1 MSSGNRNPRIFV
13 GFPYCE
19 PYVCRYGTMAASAIR
34 ACGWDP
40 AMPLGEVP
48 QGILLDRITTMIGGS
63 DCAVY
68 EVGPANGNVSFEL
81 GISIALRQPVALM
94 SDRDPVELPDL
105 LRTPWLCFYTDD
117 DACIAALNGFLGLE
131 NLSPLVSGQG
141 APGDPELVVVVG
153 AGDRARA
160 LARGLRASG
169 RSVVRRRP
177 STIRSPAEAAQVAE
191 SCGALVVVR
200 PEASAWD
207 GVEATPALISLGVSF
222 GLNRTAIIAAGAAEK
237 IPSDCMPLVAR
248 GTDDPDISANVIE
261 LIDKP
266 MRPLPPSGTSRPRA
280 DASLARTLRT
290 VVANELH
297 THGRALL
304 SAEPGYG
311 KTTLLRQVADEL
323 GCATAWVTI
332 ESNWSVAQL
341 IERIVASI
349 GQHIP
354 QFGWQAW
361 AAVQRSRQTAEQP
374 EIGLAT
380 RQGPHPAQL
389 AELLARHEDITATG
403 QVLLAIDDVH
413 NATSEGA
420 QLLAQFAQCSPSWL
434 RLILAGRGAPSELR
448 SATAAGHIPC
458 WTAEEL
464 RFSRVETGEFLRH
477 SIPTLDDERAN
488 RIHECSDG
496 WPAALAVIRAWLA
509 ANEDATIET
518 LTEMTRGDRHR
529 IYQLFAADYFA
540 QLPEHIQGDLL
551 LCSLPLRLDVSVAQ
565 RLLGADGGMRLRELV
580 DGPYFISEAEVG
592 IFHLHSLFREFLS
605 QRWIDE
611 RGSDSLQAAQS
622 EIAKWYQDR
631 DDPVSAYQIACEGE
645 DWETATK
652 AIEPFVRTFA
662 NEGDAGFLR
671 DLLSPLPIERIRET
685 WLIRESWVRALAASG
700 AAEALEEAR
709 GLVDAAAPSI
719 ADQALAELVLAELE
733 HNRGH
738 LSGAAMADA
747 CNRIAQRLIG
757 HDASLSLSARL
768 LSIDARRVGNADPTA
783 WPNLL
788 AEARELSAEAENEGV
803 LAVAAGASSA
813 AADLASR
820 TFQSELR
827 SAEMQLRIIENFGG
841 ELPLMER
848 VESAKYFIAC
858 SNDVIDLFQN
868 AFRLAEAAEAPL
880 ALARVRIDY
889 ARFLVLNSG
898 LATIRSGDADESA
911 REQANTA
918 LQLALGAAETY
929 SDFGVP
935 REVVIALNVAAEAAS
950 VLGDRERITGLT
962 VEASRIA
969 RQFEYSDLAATAER
983 IADGPTVPDRHRQAR
998 NRTPFSRQSPAQLNE
1013 VVEEIIRASRVT
1025 LPQAQ
1030 RVRPL
1035 LRREVTD
1042 LATLEANQENVCQYL
1057 ALLRDLTGPRI
1068 GPFLANLRWSLTCRM
1083 RGISSISRN
1092 DRAEPLL
1099 RQFIEGICEE
1109 CNFRSPGQTNTN
1121 IGDDEEI
1128 YAPLGQRLASESKRN
1143 TDG

>member
-19 PYVCRYGTMAASAIR
+19 PYLCRYGTMAASAIR

-48 QGILLDRITTMIGGS
+48 QGILLDRITTMIGRS

-105 LRTPWLCFYTDD
+105 LRTPWLCYYTDD
-117 DACIAALNGFLGLE
+117 DACVAALNGFLGLE
-131 NLSPLVSGQG
+131 NLSPLVSGPG

-248 GTDDPDISANVIE
+248 GTDDPAISANVIE

-280 DASLARTLRT
+280 DASLERTLRT

-297 THGRALL
+297 THGPALL

-361 AAVQRSRQTAEQP
+361 AAVQRSRQTAGQP

-389 AELLARHEDITATG
+389 AELLARPETITATG

-434 RLILAGRGAPSELR
+434 RLIFAGRGTPSELR
-448 SATAAGHIPC
+448 SATAAGRISC

-464 RFSRVETGEFLRH
+464 RFSRSETGDFLRQ

-488 RIHECSDG
+488 LIHERSDG

-509 ANEDATIET
+509 ANKGATIET
-518 LTEMTRGDRHR
+518 LTEMTRGDRHQ

-540 QLPEHIQGDLL
+540 QLPDDVQDDLL
-551 LCSLPLRLDVSVAQ
+551 LCSLTLRLDVSVAQ
-565 RLLGADGGMRLRELV
+565 RLLGSDGGLRLRELV

-605 QRWIDE
+605 QRWIE
-611 RGSDSLQAAQS
+611 KRGPDSLRTARSAL
-622 EIAKWYQDR
+622 AKWYQDL

-645 DWETATK
+645 DWETATN
-652 AIEPFVRTFA
+652 AIEPYVRALA

-671 DLLSPLPIERIRET
+671 NLLSPLPIERIRGT
-685 WLIRESWVRALAASG
+685 WLIRESWVRALAAAG
-700 AAEALEEAR
+700 APEALEEAR
-709 GLVDAAAPSI
+709 GLAEAEAPSVV
-719 ADQALAELVLAELE
+719 DQGLAELVLAELE

-738 LSGAAMADA
+738 LSDAALAEK
-747 CNRIAQRLIG
+747 CNRIAESLLG
-757 HDASLSLSARL
+757 HDDTLSLSARL
-768 LSIDARRVGNADPTA
+768 ISLDSRVVQRTDPARWPT
-783 WPNLL
+783 LL
-788 AEARELSAEAENEGV
+788 AEARNLMSAAEAACASE
-803 LAVAAGASSA
+803 LAAGAYSTA
-813 AADLASR
+813 ANLAGWIFE
-820 TFQSELR
+820 TEFQAETSQLKIIESFGVTLPYELR
-827 SAEMQLRIIENFGG
+827 V
-841 ELPLMER
+841 ER
-848 VESAKYFIAC
+848 ARHFRTRLNGVF
-858 SNDVIDLFQN
+858 DLYQN
-868 AFRLAEAAEAPL
+868 ALRVAEVANSPL
-880 ALARVRIDY
+880 VLARVQIAF
-889 ARFLVLNSG
+889 ARFLVLDSG
-898 LATIRSGDADESA
+898 LAIIRSGDQDDAA
-911 REQANTA
+911 REEASNA
-918 LQLALGAAETY
+918 LNLALCAAETY
-929 SDFGVP
+929 SGYCIP
-935 REVVIALNVAAEAAS
+935 RSVVIALNAAAEAAS
-950 VLGDRERITGLT
+950 VLGDFERINEFTQ
-962 VEASRIA
+962 EAFRIA
-969 RQFEYSDLAATAER
+969 QQFGYTDLGETAAR
-983 IADGPTVPDRHRQAR
+983 IAAGPTAPDGHRRTR
-998 NRTPFSRQSPAQLNE
+998 NPIPFSQQSPGQLDE
-1013 VVEEIIRASRVT
+1013 FVEQVIRRVPIT
-1025 LPQAQ
+1025 PSDAR
-1030 RVRPL
+1030 RVRPV
-1035 LRREVTD
+1035 LRREVAD
-1042 LATLEANQENVCQYL
+1042 LATLESEQESICQYL
-1057 ALLRDLTGPRI
+1057 FLLRDLTGPRI
-1068 GPFLANLRWSLTCRM
+1068 GPFFAELSWSLTCRM
-1083 RGISSISRN
+1083 RGISAVRPN
-1092 DRAEPLL
+1092 DRAAPLL
-1099 RQFIEGICEE
+1099 RQFAQEVCSECE
-1109 CNFRSPGQTNTN
+1109 FRSPGQSITKISN
-1121 IGDDEEI
+1121 DEEI
-1128 YAPLGQRLASESKRN
+1128 YAPLRERLASELQRN
-1143 TDG
+1143 SDG